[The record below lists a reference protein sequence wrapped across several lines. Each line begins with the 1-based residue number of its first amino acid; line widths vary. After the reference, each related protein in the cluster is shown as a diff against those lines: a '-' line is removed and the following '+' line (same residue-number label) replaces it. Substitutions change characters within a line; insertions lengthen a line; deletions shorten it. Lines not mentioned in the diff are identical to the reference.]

1 MENKIVKFTLEY
13 RLCSVI
19 LDGNHVSKGRFW
31 MTHLFQHFDL
41 TDFFSSKINKLFP
54 LWFKDN
60 FFLQSLWK
68 KLSLTNKK
76 NSSNCSSR
84 KTHAVVFDSK
94 NHWVVQCASKLGV
107 ATFLWYLSWFS
118 LLVQSLCS
126 TNVHC
131 LCAAKLGPHMK

>member
-41 TDFFSSKINKLFP
+41 TDFF
-54 LWFKDN
+54 FKN
-60 FFLQSLWK
+60 QQVVITPKTIFVQKSMK
-68 KLSLTNKK
+68 KVEPDKK
-76 NSSNCSSR
+76 KSSNCCSR

-94 NHWVVQCASKLGV
+94 NHSVVQCASKLGV

>member
-41 TDFFSSKINKLFP
+41 TDFFSKINKLFP
-54 LWFKDN
+54 LDSKTTFCSK
-60 FFLQSLWK
+60 SMK
-68 KLSLTNKK
+68 KVEFDKNK
-76 NSSNCSSR
+76 SSNCSSR

-94 NHWVVQCASKLGV
+94 NH
-107 ATFLWYLSWFS
+107 
-118 LLVQSLCS
+118 
-126 TNVHC
+126 
-131 LCAAKLGPHMK
+131 

>member
-41 TDFFSSKINKLFP
+41 TDFFFKNQQVVP
-54 LWFKDN
+54 TRFKDN
-60 FFLQSLWK
+60 FFFKVYEKSWVWQK
-68 KLSLTNKK
+68 K
-76 NSSNCSSR
+76 SSNCCSR